1 LPPRCPAPTGSTAA
15 SNSEKYEIKAWDWDR
30 PGNIHDFIARLNR
43 IRRENPALRDHLNLR
58 FYNAWNDQVM
68 VYGKMTRAKDN
79 AILVAVNL
87 DPDNGQQAHFEV
99 PLWEFG
105 LPDHASIQV
114 EDLLS
119 GHRFTWNGK
128 VQQIWLDPEHQ
139 PCALWRLIPPG
150 ATSSV

>member
-1 LPPRCPAPTGSTAA
+1 MGKPDSPLSVVVDRATGIPIPADSFVFRD
-15 SNSEKYEIKAWDWDR
+15 KYNNTS
-30 PGNIHDFIARLNR
+30 PGVTLKYSFT
-43 IRRENPALRDHLNLR
+43 EE
-58 FYNAWNDQVM
+58 VM